1 MFDHLQ
7 KTLSDWTEPSHS
19 SFTLLSFEQRS
30 HRISFDFTSVLFNFY
45 GWINEECDEFDDSIE
60 IERIHFGNS
69 LRKLRGSEEAVIEVE
84 GKKRKRGTGFGIK
97 VRTFTR
103 IAFFS
108 FEETFM
114 NDRCLYK
121 RKGGIVIYIYMKKY
135 MRKKMCDWRTLWLW
149 SWEIVSTLWE
159 CFLIFQLAEKRKII
173 PLVNWWDFFFNNHV
187 VFSLSFL
194 FVLSCLRDYSSRSL
208 SEGISAAFYQSNIT
222 MSDSDNVATRPTSS
236 NRRKV
241 MLNDW
246 WRQYLYESFIIV
258 EHTCE

>member
-30 HRISFDFTSVLFNFY
+30 HRISFDFTSVLFNFH

-60 IERIHFGNS
+60 IERIYFGNS

-114 NDRCLYK
+114 NDRCLHK
-121 RKGGIVIYIYMKKY
+121 RKGGIDIYLHEEIYEEEDVWLENIMALL
-135 MRKKMCDWRTLWLW
+135 MRDCVYLVKMLSYFSISRENKNNPF
-149 SWEIVSTLWE
+149 SE
-159 CFLIFQLAEKRKII
+159 
-173 PLVNWWDFFFNNHV
+173 LVRFFF
-187 VFSLSFL
+187 
-194 FVLSCLRDYSSRSL
+194 
-208 SEGISAAFYQSNIT
+208 Q
-222 MSDSDNVATRPTSS
+222 
-236 NRRKV
+236 
-241 MLNDW
+241 
-246 WRQYLYESFIIV
+246 
-258 EHTCE
+258 